1 MAQDV
6 HSSLTHLVA
15 LALKFEEVA
24 NQEPSLFAAATVEQM
39 DGFANLQDSF
49 FNAMQDI
56 IANTPDDDNMLPTYF
71 QMACHG
77 GHEGFAQAQ
86 LEAAD
91 LMANIYASIL
101 GEKEVRTM
109 LREAGFSK
117 ENAEP
122 LKAMGLYQLGTCC
135 PK

>member
-24 NQEPSLFAAATVEQM
+24 NKEPSLFAAATVEQM
-39 DGFANLQDSF
+39 EGFANVQDSF

-56 IANTPDDDNMLPTYF
+56 IANIPDDDEIMSDYF
-71 QMACHG
+71 QMACNG
-77 GHEGFAQAQ
+77 GHEDFAHAQ

-91 LMANIYASIL
+91 LMADIYVGAL
-101 GEKEVRTM
+101 GEKEVRAM